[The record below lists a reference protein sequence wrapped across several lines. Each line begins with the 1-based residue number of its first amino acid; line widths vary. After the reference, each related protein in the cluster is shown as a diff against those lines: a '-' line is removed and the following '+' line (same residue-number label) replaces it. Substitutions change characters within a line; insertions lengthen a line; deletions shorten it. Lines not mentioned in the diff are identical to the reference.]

1 MNTLLQDLRYGVRM
15 LLKHPGVSIVAII
28 TLALGI
34 GANTAIFSVV
44 NAVLLRPLTYKDPD
58 RLVSLWEN
66 VPVQGRWRASPANFH
81 DWKKQNTLFEGMSA
95 YGGSSMSLTG
105 DGGEPEQLVGTRVS
119 SGYFAVV
126 GVEPML
132 GRSFSTEEY
141 EVGKDQVVILGNAF
155 WKRRYAG
162 DPNVINRK
170 ITLDGSSYTVVG
182 VMPPGLY
189 PMRPLTTGQIDFD
202 ESEQHYWTP
211 MSFAPQWAAVRSA
224 HVLGVV
230 GRLKPG
236 VTLDQAVAEMN
247 AIGARLA
254 QEYAAN
260 KGEGIIVNPFMNEV
274 VGNVRTGLITLLV
287 AVGLVLL
294 IACANIAGLLLAQHA
309 ARSKEIAIRAAL
321 GASRGRLVRQFF
333 LEGMLLSLLGTVAGI
348 GLASLALNVL
358 LKIVTQDIPRLEH
371 VQLDWQ
377 VLSFTLLLA
386 IATCLVFGL
395 IPAWHASKPDLHTTL
410 EQSGRTLGAGGRRL
424 RLRQMLVVF
433 QVSMAVML
441 VIGAGL
447 LIKSFWRLQQVDPG
461 FRAERV
467 LSLSLTLPYAKYA
480 RPEQVNQFF
489 NQLHDAM
496 SNLPGVQ
503 SAAIGYD
510 NPLQTNWIDS
520 FEIDGRV
527 AATGSPAKQANV
539 NPIGPDYFVT
549 VGAPMVKGRQFT
561 PQDDPDHPAVVIV
574 NESFVRRYFPSEEPL
589 GRRLKIGPPERLW
602 RGQRLSG
609 TFEIVGVVRDVKSAG
624 LQAAT
629 EPTYY
634 VPATQ
639 APLQDMT
646 LLVRTTTEP
655 TSIVPALRQAV
666 WSIDP
671 NQPISNVNTM
681 EQIVSESISRP
692 RLNTTLMGLF
702 GALALILAAVGIY
715 GLLSYT
721 VTQRTQEMGIRM
733 ALGAQVGDV
742 LRLVLK
748 QGMVLAIIGQAIGLA
763 GAFALTRLIRGLLF
777 GVTPTDVTIF
787 IAVTGVLST
796 IALLAC
802 YLPARRATKVD
813 PLVALRNS

>member
-15 LLKHPGVSIVAII
+15 LLKHPGVSIVAIV

-44 NAVLLRPLTYKDPD
+44 NAVLLRPLNYKDPE
-58 RLVSLWEN
+58 RLVSLWEK
-66 VPVQGRWRASPANFH
+66 VPTHGRWRASPGNFH
-81 DWKKQNTLFEGMSA
+81 DWKKQNTLFEDMSA
-95 YGGSSMSLTG
+95 FGGSSMSLTG
-105 DGGEPEQLVGTRVS
+105 AGEPEQLHGTRVS

-126 GVEPML
+126 GVEPVL
-132 GRSFSTEEY
+132 GRAFSPEEY
-141 EVGKDQVVILGNAF
+141 EVGKDQVVILAHAL
-155 WKRRYAG
+155 WQRRFGG
-162 DPNVINRK
+162 DENILNRT
-170 ITLDGSSYTVVG
+170 ITLDGSNYPVVG

-189 PMRPLTTGQIDFD
+189 PARPLTTGHIDFD
-202 ESEQHYWTP
+202 ESGQQYWLP

-236 VTLDQAVAEMN
+236 VTLDQARAEMN
-247 AIGARLA
+247 AIGARLE

-274 VGNVRTGLITLLV
+274 VGDVRTGLITLLV

-333 LEGMLLSLLGTVAGI
+333 LEGMLLSLLGTLAGI
-348 GLASLALNVL
+348 GLATLGLNVL
-358 LKIVTQDIPRLEH
+358 LKLVTENIPRLEH

-377 VLSFTLLLA
+377 VLGFTLLLA
-386 IATCLVFGL
+386 VSTCLVFGL

-410 EQSGRTLGAGGRRL
+410 EQGGRTSGAGGRRL
-424 RLRQMLVVF
+424 RLRQALVVF

-447 LIKSFWRLQQVDPG
+447 LIKSFWRLQRVDPG
-461 FRAERV
+461 FRPERV
-467 LSLSLTLPYAKYA
+467 LSLSLTLPFAKYPK
-480 RPEQVNQFF
+480 PEQINQFF
-489 NQLHDAM
+489 NQLHDGI

-503 SAAIGYD
+503 ATAIAYD
-510 NPLQTNWIDS
+510 HPLQTNWIDA
-520 FEIDGRV
+520 FEIEGRV
-527 AATGSPAKQANV
+527 APADGRGLSSNF

-549 VGAPMVKGRQFT
+549 VGAPMIKGRQFT
-561 PQDDPDHPAVVIV
+561 PQDDQDHPGVVIV
-574 NESFVRRYFPSEEPL
+574 NEAFVRHYFPNEEPL
-589 GRRLKIGPPERLW
+589 GRRLKLSQPPRVW
-602 RGQRLSG
+602 RSDRFSS
-609 TFEIVGVVRDVKSAG
+609 FEIVGVVRDVKSAG
-624 LQAAT
+624 LQAAS

-639 APLQDMT
+639 APLHDMT
-646 LLVRTTTEP
+646 LLVRTTTDP
-655 TSIVPALRQAV
+655 TSIVPALRQTV

-671 NQPISNVNTM
+671 NQPIANVSTM
-681 EQIVSESISRP
+681 EQIVSESIGKP
-692 RLNTTLMGLF
+692 RLNMALMALF
-702 GALALILAAVGIY
+702 GALAMILAAVGIY

-721 VTQRTQEMGIRM
+721 VTQRTKEMGIRM
-733 ALGAQVGDV
+733 ALGAQVADV
-742 LRLVLK
+742 LGLVLK
-748 QGMVLAIIGQAIGLA
+748 QGMVLALIGQAIGLA
-763 GAFALTRLIRGLLF
+763 AAFALTRLIRGLLF
-777 GVTPTDVTIF
+777 GVTPTDVTTF
-787 IAVTGVLST
+787 VVVSAVLTT

-813 PLVALRNS
+813 PLKALRYE

>member
-15 LLKHPGVSIVAII
+15 LLKHPGVSIVAVI

-44 NAVLLRPLTYKDPD
+44 NAVLLRPLTFKNPD
-58 RLVSLWEN
+58 RVVSLWEN
-66 VPVQGRWRASPANFH
+66 VPTHGRWRASPANFH
-81 DWKKQNTLFEGMSA
+81 DWKKQNTLFEDMSA
-95 YGGSSMSLTG
+95 YGGSTMSLTG

-132 GRSFSTEEY
+132 GRSFTADEY
-141 EVGKDQVVILGNAF
+141 EVGKDQVVVLGNSF
-155 WKRRYAG
+155 WKRRYAA
-162 DPNVINRK
+162 DPSVINRK
-170 ITLDGSSYTVVG
+170 LTLDGNSYTVVG
-182 VMPPGLY
+182 VMPPGLF
-189 PMRPLTTGQIDFD
+189 PMRPMTTGHIDFD
-202 ESEQHYWTP
+202 ESGQQYWLP
-211 MSFAPQWAAVRSA
+211 MSFTPQWAGVRSA

-236 VTLDQAVAEMN
+236 VMLDQAVAEMN
-247 AIGARLA
+247 AIGARLE
-254 QEYAAN
+254 QEYPAN
-260 KGEGIIVNPFMNEV
+260 KGEGIIVNSFMNEV

-333 LEGMLLSLLGTVAGI
+333 IEGLLLSLLGTVAGI
-348 GLASLALNVL
+348 ALASLGLNL
-358 LKIVTQDIPRLEH
+358 LMKIVTQNIPRLAN

-377 VLSFTLLLA
+377 VLGFTLVLA
-386 IATCLVFGL
+386 IATCLLFGL
-395 IPAWHASKPDLHTTL
+395 IPAWQASKPDLHSTL
-410 EQSGRTLGAGGRRL
+410 EHSSRTAGAGGRRL
-424 RLRQMLVVF
+424 RLRQALVVF

-480 RPEQVNQFF
+480 KPEQINQFF
-489 NQLHDAM
+489 NQLHDGV
-496 SNLPGVQ
+496 SNVPGVQ
-503 SAAIGYD
+503 AAAIAYD

-520 FEIDGRV
+520 FEIEGRV
-527 AATGSPAKQANV
+527 ASTDSRALSANF

-561 PQDDPDHPAVVIV
+561 PQDDQDHPGVVIV
-574 NESFVRRYFPSEEPL
+574 NESFVRHYFPNEEPL
-589 GRRLKIGPPERLW
+589 GRRIKIGPPTRIW
-602 RGQRLSG
+602 REQRLTSG
-609 TFEIVGVVRDVKSAG
+609 FEIVGVVRDVKSAG
-624 LQAAT
+624 LQANT

-639 APLQDMT
+639 APLHDMS
-646 LLVRTTTEP
+646 LMVRTSTEP
-655 TSIVPALRQAV
+655 TSIVPALRQSV

-671 NQPISNVNTM
+671 NQPISRVDTM
-681 EQIVSESISRP
+681 EQIVSDSIAQP
-692 RLNTTLMGLF
+692 RLNMTLMALF
-702 GALALILAAVGIY
+702 GALSMILAAIGIY

-733 ALGAQVGDV
+733 ALGAQIGDV

-748 QGMVLAIIGQAIGLA
+748 QGMALAIIGQAIGIV
-763 GAFALTRLIRGLLF
+763 GALALTRLIRGLLF
-777 GVTPTDVTIF
+777 GVTPTDFTIF
-787 IAVTGVLST
+787 IGVVSVLT
-796 IALLAC
+796 IIALLAC

-813 PLVALRNS
+813 PLKALRYE

>member
-15 LLKHPGVSIVAII
+15 LLKHPGVSIVAIV

-44 NAVLLRPLTYKDPD
+44 NAVLLRPLTYKDPE

-66 VPVQGRWRASPANFH
+66 VPSQGRSRAAPANFH
-81 DWKKQNTLFEGMSA
+81 DWKKQNTLFQDIAA
-95 YGGSSMSLTG
+95 YGASSMTLTG
-105 DGGEPEQLVGTRVS
+105 DGEPEQVLGARVG

-132 GRSFSTEEY
+132 GRSFSAEEY
-141 EVGKDQVVILGNAF
+141 EVGKGQVVILGNNF
-155 WKRRYAG
+155 WKRRYGG
-162 DPNVINRK
+162 DRNIVDRT

-189 PMRPLTTGQIDFD
+189 PMRPTPGGQIAFD
-202 ESEQHYWTP
+202 ESDQHFWTP
-211 MSFAPQWAAVRSA
+211 MSFDPGWAAVRTA
-224 HVLGVV
+224 HVLGVI
-230 GRLKPG
+230 GRLKRG
-236 VTLDQAVAEMN
+236 VTMDQATAEMN
-247 AIGARLA
+247 TIGARLEQA
-254 QEYAAN
+254 YTAN
-260 KGEGIIVNPFMNEV
+260 RGEGIIVSPFMNEV
-274 VGNVRTGLITLLV
+274 VGDVRTALLTLLV
-287 AVGLVLL
+287 AVGVILL

-309 ARSKEIAIRAAL
+309 SRSKEIAIRAAL

-333 LEGMLLSLLGTVAGI
+333 LEGLLLSLLGSLAGI
-348 GLASLALNVL
+348 GLATVGLNAL
-358 LKIVTQDIPRLEH
+358 LKLVTQNIPRLEH
-371 VQLDWQ
+371 AQLDWQ
-377 VLSFTLLLA
+377 VLGFTLLLT
-386 IATCLVFGL
+386 IATCFVFGL

-410 EQSGRTLGAGGRRL
+410 EQTGRTSGPGGRRL
-424 RLRQMLVVF
+424 RLRQALVIF

-447 LIKSFWRLQQVDPG
+447 LIKSFWRLQRVDPG

-467 LSLSLTLPYAKYA
+467 LAASVTLPFLKYEK
-480 RPEQVNQFF
+480 PEQINQFF
-489 NQLHDAM
+489 NQLHDRI

-503 SAAIGYD
+503 STAIAYD
-510 NPLQTNWIDS
+510 HPLQTNWGES
-520 FEIDGRV
+520 FAIEGRV
-527 AATGSPAKQANV
+527 TPPNTRDMTANF

-549 VGAPMVKGRQFT
+549 VGAPMIRGRQFT
-561 PQDDPDHPAVVIV
+561 PQDDPNHPGVVIV
-574 NESFVRRYFPSEEPL
+574 NEAFVRQHFPNEEPL
-589 GRRLKIGPPERLW
+589 GRRLILSQPARLW
-602 RGQRLSG
+602 RDNTR
-609 TFEIVGVVRDVKSAG
+609 TAFEIVGIVGDVKSGG
-624 LQAAT
+624 LQAET
-629 EPTYY
+629 KPTYY
-634 VPATQ
+634 VPTMQ
-639 APLQDMT
+639 APLHDMT

-655 TSIVPALRQAV
+655 TAIVPALRQAV

-671 NQPISNVNTM
+671 NQPISDVSTM
-681 EQIVSESISRP
+681 EQIVSDSISQP
-692 RLNTTLMGLF
+692 RLNMTLMALF

-721 VTQRTQEMGIRM
+721 VTQRTREMGIRM

-748 QGMVLAIIGQAIGLA
+748 QGMVLAIIGQVIGLA
-763 GAFALTRLIRGLLF
+763 GALALTRLIRALLF

-787 IAVTGVLST
+787 AAVVAVLTT

-813 PLVALRNS
+813 PLKALRYE

>member
-1 MNTLLQDLRYGVRM
+1 MNTLLQDLRYFVRM
-15 LLKHPGVSIVAII
+15 LLKHPGVSLVAVI

-44 NAVLLRPLTYKDPD
+44 NAVLLRPLTFNNPD
-58 RLVSLWEN
+58 RVVSLWEN
-66 VPVQGRWRASPANFH
+66 VPVQGRWRASPANFF
-81 DWKKQNTLFEGMSA
+81 DWKKQNTLFEGMAA

-105 DGGEPEQLVGTRVS
+105 DGGEPEQLIGTRVS

-132 GRSFSTEEY
+132 GRSFSPEEY
-141 EVGKDQVVILGNAF
+141 EVGKEQAVILGYSF

-162 DPNVINRK
+162 DQNILNRK
-170 ITLDGSSYTVVG
+170 IILDGSSYTVVG

-189 PMRPLTTGQIDFD
+189 PMRPTTTGRIDFN
-202 ESEQHYWTP
+202 EQDQHFWIP
-211 MSFAPQWAAVRSA
+211 MSFVPGWAAVRSA

-236 VTLDQAVAEMN
+236 VTLSQASAEMD

-260 KGEGIIVNPFMNEV
+260 KGEGIIVSPFMNEV
-274 VGNVRTGLITLLV
+274 VGDVRTGLVTLLI

-333 LEGMLLSLLGTVAGI
+333 IEGLLLSLLGTVAGI
-348 GLASLALNVL
+348 GLATAGLNVL
-358 LKIVTQDIPRLEH
+358 LKFVMQNIPRLDH

-377 VLSFTLLLA
+377 VLGFTLLLA

-395 IPAWHASKPDLHTTL
+395 VPAWYASKPDLHTTL
-410 EQSGRTLGAGGRRL
+410 EQSGRTAGPGGRRL
-424 RLRQMLVVF
+424 RFRQALVVF

-447 LIKSFWRLQQVDPG
+447 LIKSFWRLQRVDPG
-461 FRAERV
+461 FRADRV
-467 LSLSLTLPYAKYA
+467 LSLSITLPFMKYAK
-480 RPEQVNQFF
+480 PEQINQFF
-489 NQLHDAM
+489 NQLHDGVT
-496 SNLPGVQ
+496 NLPGVQ
-503 SAAIGYD
+503 SAAIAYD
-510 NPLQTNWIDS
+510 HPLQVNWIDS
-520 FEIDGRV
+520 FEIEGRV
-527 AATGSPAKQANV
+527 MPADSRGLSANF

-561 PQDDPDHPAVVIV
+561 PQDDHDHPRAAIV
-574 NESFVRRYFPSEEPL
+574 NETFVRRYFPNEEPI
-589 GRRLKIGPPERLW
+589 GRRLKVGPPPRIW
-602 RGQRLSG
+602 KDNQYDS
-609 TFEIVGVVRDVKSAG
+609 FEIVGVVRDVKSAG
-624 LQAAT
+624 LQKDT

-634 VPATQ
+634 LPTMQ

-666 WSIDP
+666 WAVDP

-681 EQIVSESISRP
+681 EQIVSESISQP
-692 RLNTTLMGLF
+692 RLNMTLMSLF
-702 GALALILAAVGIY
+702 GALALILSAVGIY
-715 GLLSYT
+715 GLLSYA

-733 ALGAQVGDV
+733 ALGAQVSDV

-748 QGMVLAIIGQAIGLA
+748 QGMVLALIGQAIGLA
-763 GAFALTRLIRGLLF
+763 GALALTRLIRGLLF
-777 GVTPTDVTIF
+777 GVTPTDFTIF
-787 IAVTGVLST
+787 AAVFGVLMT

-813 PLVALRNS
+813 PLKALRYE